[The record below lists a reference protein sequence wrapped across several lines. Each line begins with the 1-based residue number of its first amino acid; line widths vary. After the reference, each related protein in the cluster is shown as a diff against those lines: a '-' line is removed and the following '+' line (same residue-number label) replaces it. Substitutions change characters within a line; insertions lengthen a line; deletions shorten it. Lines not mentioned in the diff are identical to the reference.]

1 MSHQVIMLW
10 LPLVASPSSSSRPQ
24 ACQAAV
30 RSIVLPHPHASVR
43 AASGNP
49 VQAVSPVVPAAARR
63 QSRSRP
69 HQLSWSSSSL
79 QVAALV
85 NGICRCRSSWR
96 ASPHQLHIWPPASA
110 CCDPLPGAGPLR
122 QSGLVTRL

>member
-1 MSHQVIMLW
+1 MLW

-30 RSIVLPHPHASVR
+30 RSIVLPYPHASVR

-85 NGICRCRSSWR
+85 NGICHCRSPW
-96 ASPHQLHIWPPASA
+96 
-110 CCDPLPGAGPLR
+110 PLR
-122 QSGLVTRL
+122 RSWSITSPAPHWSWSVISPAPHRS